1 MGHPSVSLDP
11 AAARPTRVRWRIVG
25 LLMAH
30 AAVCHFNRI
39 SISVAGN
46 ERIMQQYLVAPTTMG
61 VVYSAYLLTYTI
73 CMTPGGWLIDRRGPR
88 AAFLLMGV
96 GAAVFVA
103 LTGFAGTAFQPP
115 LPFMAGGAVGL
126 AGSAPGQGPLLA
138 AAALVAER
146 TLWTCWP
153 LVATLMLIRSLLG
166 IMSTPM
172 HPGAARA
179 VSFWMPAGA
188 RTWANG
194 LVTGAALLG
203 IAGTYT
209 GFGYLMD
216 RFGWQSSFVIAGG
229 ATALLAA
236 VWALYASD
244 RPTQHQSAN
253 AQECRLIEPLD
264 DLSASPSPS
273 AAAQRAVAD
282 RELTTLALLFRNRS
296 LLMLTL
302 SYAAVGYVQYLFFYW
317 MQYYFDAVLKLGTE
331 QSRLYVTAPSL
342 AMAAGMFL
350 GGWLSD
356 RSQERFGARRGRAL
370 VAVLGM
376 AASALLLVLGL
387 CSGAP
392 WWVVPC
398 FTLSMAS
405 LGTCEGT
412 FWTTAIE
419 LGGTRGGT
427 SAAIFNTG
435 GNAGGL
441 LAPVVTPL
449 FSAYFSWQAGIA
461 LASVVCLT
469 GAVLWL
475 WIDPAERTSRL
486 TEPPAY

>member
-1 MGHPSVSLDP
+1 MGDLGRSLDARGAGP
-11 AAARPTRVRWRIVG
+11 AAARPTRVRWRMVG

-30 AAVCHFNRI
+30 AALCHFNRI

-46 ERIMQQYLVAPTTMG
+46 ERIMQEYLIDPVTMG
-61 VVYSAYLLTYTI
+61 MVYSAYLVTYTL

-88 AAFLLMGV
+88 AALLLMAA

-103 LTGFAGTAFQPP
+103 LTGLASMAFPSP
-115 LPFMAGGAVGL
+115 LPLVVGSTVGL
-126 AGSAPGQGPLLA
+126 LGSPLGNGPLPA
-138 AAALVAER
+138 AVALVAQQSV
-146 TLWTCWP
+146 LMGWP
-153 LVATLMLIRSLLG
+153 LVVALVLVRGLLG
-166 IMSTPM
+166 IVSAPM

-179 VSFWMPAGA
+179 VSYWLPAGGRA
-188 RTWANG
+188 AANG

-209 GFGYLMD
+209 GFGFLMD
-216 RFGWQSSFVIAGG
+216 HFGWQNAFVIAAG

-236 VWALYASD
+236 LWAFYATD
-244 RPTQHQSAN
+244 RPTDNRSVN
-253 AQECRLIEPLD
+253 RQECSLIEPGD
-264 DLSASPSPS
+264 GVSWI
-273 AAAQRAVAD
+273 VATPGPEPAI
-282 RELTTLALLFRNRS
+282 RALLFHNRS
-296 LLMLTL
+296 LLYLTL

-317 MQYYFDAVLKLGTE
+317 VQFYFNSVLKLGTE
-331 QSRLYVTAPSL
+331 QSRLYATASSL

-356 RSQERFGARRGRAL
+356 RSQQRFGPRRGRAL
-370 VAVLGM
+370 VAGLGM
-376 AASALLLVLGL
+376 TACALLLVLGL
-387 CSGAP
+387 LSAKP

-398 FTLSMAS
+398 FTLSMGA
-405 LGTCEGT
+405 LGMCEGT

-419 LGGTRGGT
+419 LGGRRGGT

-449 FSAYFSWQAGIA
+449 FSAYFSWQAGIG
-461 LASVVCLT
+461 LASLVCLV

-475 WIDPAERTSRL
+475 WIDPAERTRAG
-486 TEPPAY
+486 EVVFD